1 MADSG
6 VNYFV
11 NGYEIELD
19 GYFYRFSYVYL
30 KQTSLFHTLK
40 LNELSGRQYDYD
52 IMDKVL
58 SKNEWIHVELKLD
71 DWSLNRLSEEEM
83 NKIFRSA
90 QMGIHVLMEKS
101 NTEENVV
108 FTDPYVR
115 KTKSDEYLNASLSL
129 SQKKMKR
136 KKFSIRINLERKIW
150 VHPKFRARFRKQKE
164 QQT

>member
-1 MADSG
+1 MTCIFILPEGNNRTSHIG

-11 NGYEIELD
+11 NGCEIELD
-19 GYFYRFSYVYL
+19 GYFYRFSFVYL
-30 KQTSLFHTLK
+30 KHTNLFHTLK
-40 LNELSGRQYDYD
+40 LNELSTRQYECD

-71 DWSLNRLSEEEM
+71 DWSYNIIFEEDL

-108 FTDPYVR
+108 FTDPYIR
-115 KTKSDEYLNASLSL
+115 KTKSDEYLNASL
-129 SQKKMKR
+129 
-136 KKFSIRINLERKIW
+136 
-150 VHPKFRARFRKQKE
+150 
-164 QQT
+164 